1 MWDLIFKTM
10 EERLL
15 QILNR
20 LQAQCAR
27 REYCRADVRQKAL
40 KALEGD
46 VAGAETVVASLV
58 ADQFV
63 DDLRYASAFAREKA
77 SLTGWGPV
85 KIGYALAAKGIGRE
99 TVAQAL
105 ADIDLSAADRK
116 METVLRAKWR
126 SLAEDPEGKLKLLK
140 FGLGRGYE
148 YNALRDLVDRI
159 VKGEA

>member
-1 MWDLIFKTM
+1 M

-85 KIGYALAAKGIGRE
+85 KISYALSAKGIDRD
-99 TVAQAL
+99 TIRQAL
-105 ADIDLSAADRK
+105 EEIDGAVADRK
-116 METVLRAKWR
+116 METVLRAKWKT
-126 SLAEDPEGKLKLLK
+126 LAEDPEGKLKLLK

-148 YNALRDLVDRI
+148 YNALQDLVKRI
-159 VKGEA
+159 AKGE

>member
-1 MWDLIFKTM
+1 M

-40 KALEGD
+40 KALDGD

-85 KIGYALAAKGIGRE
+85 KISYALSAKGIDRD
-99 TVAQAL
+99 TIRQAL
-105 ADIDLSAADRK
+105 EEIDGAAADRK
-116 METVLRAKWR
+116 METVLRAKWKT
-126 SLAEDPEGKLKLLK
+126 LAEDPEGKLKLLK

-148 YNALRDLVDRI
+148 YNALQDLVKRI
-159 VKGEA
+159 AKGE

>member
-1 MWDLIFKTM
+1 M

-85 KIGYALAAKGIGRE
+85 KISYALSAKGIDRD
-99 TVAQAL
+99 TIRQAL
-105 ADIDLSAADRK
+105 EEIDGAAADRK
-116 METVLRAKWR
+116 METVLRAKWKT
-126 SLAEDPEGKLKLLK
+126 LAEDPEGKLKLLK

-148 YNALRDLVDRI
+148 YNALQDLVKRI
-159 VKGEA
+159 AKRE

>member
-1 MWDLIFKTM
+1 M

-15 QILNR
+15 QILSR

-85 KIGYALAAKGIGRE
+85 KISYALSAKGIDRD
-99 TVAQAL
+99 TIRQAL
-105 ADIDLSAADRK
+105 EEIDGAAADRK
-116 METVLRAKWR
+116 METVLRAKWKT
-126 SLAEDPEGKLKLLK
+126 LAEDPEGKLKLLK

-148 YNALRDLVDRI
+148 YNALQDLVKRI
-159 VKGEA
+159 AKGE

>member
-1 MWDLIFKTM
+1 M

-40 KALEGD
+40 KALDGD

-85 KIGYALAAKGIGRE
+85 KISYALSAKGIDRN
-99 TVAQAL
+99 TIRQAL
-105 ADIDLSAADRK
+105 EEIDGAAADRK
-116 METVLRAKWR
+116 METVLRAKWKT
-126 SLAEDPEGKLKLLK
+126 LAEDPEGKLKLLK

-148 YNALRDLVDRI
+148 YNALQDLVKRI
-159 VKGEA
+159 AKGE

>member
-1 MWDLIFKTM
+1 M

-85 KIGYALAAKGIGRE
+85 KISYALSAKGIDRD
-99 TVAQAL
+99 TIRQAL
-105 ADIDLSAADRK
+105 EEIDGAAADRK
-116 METVLRAKWR
+116 METVLRAKWKT
-126 SLAEDPEGKLKLLK
+126 LAEDPEGKLKLLK

-148 YNALRDLVDRI
+148 YNALQDLVNRI
-159 VKGEA
+159 AKGE

>member
-1 MWDLIFKTM
+1 MD
-10 EERLL
+10 ERQL
-15 QILNR
+15 QVLGK

-27 REYCRADVRQKAL
+27 REYCRSDIRTKAL
-40 KALEGD
+40 KALDLDAAAADE
-46 VAGAETVVASLV
+46 VVESLV
-58 ADQFV
+58 ADRFV

>member
-1 MWDLIFKTM
+1 M

-85 KIGYALAAKGIGRE
+85 KISYALSAKGIDRD
-99 TVAQAL
+99 TIRQAL
-105 ADIDLSAADRK
+105 EEIDGAAADRK
-116 METVLRAKWR
+116 METVLRAKWKT
-126 SLAEDPEGKLKLLK
+126 LAEDPEGKLKLLK

-148 YNALRDLVDRI
+148 YDTVRPLVEQVIRSSAGVSDDND
-159 VKGEA
+159 

>member
-1 MWDLIFKTM
+1 M

-85 KIGYALAAKGIGRE
+85 KISYALSAKGIDRD
-99 TVAQAL
+99 TIRQAL
-105 ADIDLSAADRK
+105 EEIDGATADRK
-116 METVLRAKWR
+116 METVLRAKWKT
-126 SLAEDPEGKLKLLK
+126 LAEDPEGKLKLLK

-148 YNALRDLVDRI
+148 YNALQDLVKRI
-159 VKGEA
+159 AKGE

>member
-1 MWDLIFKTM
+1 M

-40 KALEGD
+40 KALDGD

-85 KIGYALAAKGIGRE
+85 KISYALSAKGIARD
-99 TVAQAL
+99 TIRQAL
-105 ADIDLSAADRK
+105 EEIDGAAADRK
-116 METVLRAKWR
+116 METVLRAKWKT
-126 SLAEDPEGKLKLLK
+126 LAEDPEGKLKLLK

-148 YNALRDLVDRI
+148 YNALQDLVKRI
-159 VKGEA
+159 AKGE

>member
-1 MWDLIFKTM
+1 M

-27 REYCRADVRQKAL
+27 REYCRTDVRQKAL

-85 KIGYALAAKGIGRE
+85 KISYALSAKGIDRD
-99 TVAQAL
+99 TIRQAL
-105 ADIDLSAADRK
+105 EEIDGAAADRK
-116 METVLRAKWR
+116 METVLRAKWKT
-126 SLAEDPEGKLKLLK
+126 LAEDPEGKLKLLK

-148 YNALRDLVDRI
+148 YNALQDLVKRI
-159 VKGEA
+159 AKGE

>member
-1 MWDLIFKTM
+1 M

-63 DDLRYASAFAREKA
+63 DDLRYAAAFAREKA

-85 KIGYALAAKGIGRE
+85 KISYALSAKGIARD
-99 TVAQAL
+99 TIRQAL
-105 ADIDLSAADRK
+105 EEIDGATADRK
-116 METVLRAKWR
+116 METVLRTKWKT
-126 SLAEDPEGKLKLLK
+126 LAEDPEGKLKLLK

-148 YNALRDLVDRI
+148 YNALQDLVKRI
-159 VKGEA
+159 AKGE

>member
-1 MWDLIFKTM
+1 M

-85 KIGYALAAKGIGRE
+85 KISYALSAKGIDRD
-99 TVAQAL
+99 TIRQAL
-105 ADIDLSAADRK
+105 EEIDGAAADRK
-116 METVLRAKWR
+116 IETVLRAKWKT
-126 SLAEDPEGKLKLLK
+126 LAEDPEGKLKLLK

-148 YNALRDLVDRI
+148 YNALQDLVKRI
-159 VKGEA
+159 AKGE

>member
-1 MWDLIFKTM
+1 M

-85 KIGYALAAKGIGRE
+85 KISYALSAKGIDRD
-99 TVAQAL
+99 TIRQAL
-105 ADIDLSAADRK
+105 EEIDGAAADRK
-116 METVLRAKWR
+116 METVLRAKCKT
-126 SLAEDPEGKLKLLK
+126 LAEDPEGKLKLLK

-148 YNALRDLVDRI
+148 YNALQDLVKRI
-159 VKGEA
+159 AKGE

>member
-1 MWDLIFKTM
+1 M

-58 ADQFV
+58 ADRFV

-85 KIGYALAAKGIGRE
+85 KISYALSAKGIDRD
-99 TVAQAL
+99 TIRQAL
-105 ADIDLSAADRK
+105 EEIDGAAADRK
-116 METVLRAKWR
+116 METVLRAKWKT
-126 SLAEDPEGKLKLLK
+126 LAEDPEGKLKLLK

-148 YNALRDLVDRI
+148 YNALQDLVKRI
-159 VKGEA
+159 AKGE

>member
-1 MWDLIFKTM
+1 M

-46 VAGAETVVASLV
+46 VARAETVVASLV

-85 KIGYALAAKGIGRE
+85 KISYALSAKGIDRD
-99 TVAQAL
+99 TIRQAL
-105 ADIDLSAADRK
+105 EEIDGAAADRK
-116 METVLRAKWR
+116 METVLRAKWKT
-126 SLAEDPEGKLKLLK
+126 LAEDPEGKLKLLK

-148 YNALRDLVDRI
+148 YNALQDLVKRI
-159 VKGEA
+159 AKGE

>member
-1 MWDLIFKTM
+1 M

-85 KIGYALAAKGIGRE
+85 KISYALSAKGIDRD
-99 TVAQAL
+99 TIRQAL
-105 ADIDLSAADRK
+105 EEIDGAAADRK
-116 METVLRAKWR
+116 METVLRAKWKT
-126 SLAEDPEGKLKLLK
+126 LAEDPEGKLKLLK

-148 YNALRDLVDRI
+148 YNALQDLVKRI
-159 VKGEA
+159 AKGE

>member
-1 MWDLIFKTM
+1 M

-15 QILNR
+15 QILNQ

-27 REYCRADVRQKAL
+27 REYCRTDVRQKAL

-58 ADQFV
+58 ADRFV

-85 KIGYALAAKGIGRE
+85 KISYALSAKGIDRD
-99 TVAQAL
+99 TIRQAL
-105 ADIDLSAADRK
+105 EEIDGAAADRK
-116 METVLRAKWR
+116 METVLRAKWKT
-126 SLAEDPEGKLKLLK
+126 LAEDPEGKLKLLK

-148 YNALRDLVDRI
+148 YNALQDLVKRI
-159 VKGEA
+159 AKGE

>member
-1 MWDLIFKTM
+1 M

-85 KIGYALAAKGIGRE
+85 KISYALSAKGIDRD
-99 TVAQAL
+99 TIRHAL
-105 ADIDLSAADRK
+105 EEIDGATADRK
-116 METVLRAKWR
+116 METVLRAKWKT
-126 SLAEDPEGKLKLLK
+126 LAEDPEGKLKLLK

-148 YNALRDLVDRI
+148 YNALQDLVKRI
-159 VKGEA
+159 AKGE

>member
-1 MWDLIFKTM
+1 MWDLIFKAM

-85 KIGYALAAKGIGRE
+85 KISYALSAKGIDRD
-99 TVAQAL
+99 TIRQAL
-105 ADIDLSAADRK
+105 EEIDGATADRK
-116 METVLRAKWR
+116 METVLRAKWKT
-126 SLAEDPEGKLKLLK
+126 LAEDPEGKLKLLK

-148 YNALRDLVDRI
+148 YNALQDLVKRI
-159 VKGEA
+159 AKGE

>member
-1 MWDLIFKTM
+1 M

-77 SLTGWGPV
+77 SLTGWGPG
-85 KIGYALAAKGIGRE
+85 KISYALSAKGIDRD
-99 TVAQAL
+99 TIRQAL
-105 ADIDLSAADRK
+105 EEIDGAAADRK
-116 METVLRAKWR
+116 METVLRAKWKT
-126 SLAEDPEGKLKLLK
+126 LAEDPEGKLKLLK

-148 YNALRDLVDRI
+148 YNALQDLVKRI
-159 VKGEA
+159 AKGE

>member
-1 MWDLIFKTM
+1 M

-85 KIGYALAAKGIGRE
+85 KISYALSAKGIDRD
-99 TVAQAL
+99 TIRQAL
-105 ADIDLSAADRK
+105 EEIDVAAADRK
-116 METVLRAKWR
+116 METVLRAKWKT
-126 SLAEDPEGKLKLLK
+126 LAEDPEGKLKLLK

-148 YNALRDLVDRI
+148 YNALQDLVKRI
-159 VKGEA
+159 AKGE

>member
-1 MWDLIFKTM
+1 M

-85 KIGYALAAKGIGRE
+85 KISYALSAKGIDRD
-99 TVAQAL
+99 TILQAL
-105 ADIDLSAADRK
+105 EEIDGAAADRK
-116 METVLRAKWR
+116 METVLRAKWKT
-126 SLAEDPEGKLKLLK
+126 LAEDPEGKLKLLK

-148 YNALRDLVDRI
+148 YNALQDLVKRI
-159 VKGEA
+159 AKGE

>member
-1 MWDLIFKTM
+1 M

-27 REYCRADVRQKAL
+27 REYYRADVRQKAL

-85 KIGYALAAKGIGRE
+85 KISYALSAKGIDRD
-99 TVAQAL
+99 TLRQAL
-105 ADIDLSAADRK
+105 EEIDGAAADRK
-116 METVLRAKWR
+116 METVLRAKWKT
-126 SLAEDPEGKLKLLK
+126 LAEDPEGKLKLLK

-148 YNALRDLVDRI
+148 YNALQDLVKRI
-159 VKGEA
+159 AKGE

>member
-1 MWDLIFKTM
+1 M

-27 REYCRADVRQKAL
+27 RDYCRADVRQKAL

-85 KIGYALAAKGIGRE
+85 KISYALSAKGIDRD
-99 TVAQAL
+99 TIRQAL
-105 ADIDLSAADRK
+105 EEIDGAVADRK
-116 METVLRAKWR
+116 METVLRAKWKT
-126 SLAEDPEGKLKLLK
+126 LAEDPEGKLKLLK

-148 YNALRDLVDRI
+148 YNALQDLVKRI
-159 VKGEA
+159 AKGE

>member
-1 MWDLIFKTM
+1 MWDLIFKAM

-85 KIGYALAAKGIGRE
+85 KISYALSAKGIDRD
-99 TVAQAL
+99 TIRQAL
-105 ADIDLSAADRK
+105 EEIDGAAADRK
-116 METVLRAKWR
+116 METVLRAKWKT
-126 SLAEDPEGKLKLLK
+126 LAEDPEGKLKLLK

-148 YNALRDLVDRI
+148 YNALQDLVKRI
-159 VKGEA
+159 AKGE